1 MEIRSAQSG
10 DEVKIMELI
19 HAMADYEKA
28 PNEVINT
35 AANLHNDLFEKKICH
50 AIVAELK
57 GEIVGFALY
66 YFAYSTWKGQCLYLE
81 DLFVQPTLRQ
91 HGIGKQLFDHI
102 VSIAKK
108 SKVKRMD
115 WQVLAWNEPALE
127 FYKKQ
132 GALLDDEW
140 VNGRLFF

>member
-19 HAMADYEKA
+19 HALADYEKA

-35 AANLHNDLFEKKICH
+35 AANLHIDLFEKKICH

-81 DLFVQPTLRQ
+81 DLFVQPRLRQ
-91 HGIGKQLFDHI
+91 HGIGKQLFAHI
-102 VSIAKK
+102 VSIAKI

>member
-19 HAMADYEKA
+19 HALADYEKA

-35 AANLHNDLFEKKICH
+35 ATNLHNDLFEKKICH

-102 VSIAKK
+102 VSIAKM

>member
-19 HAMADYEKA
+19 HALADYEKA

-81 DLFVQPTLRQ
+81 DLFVQPRLRQ
-91 HGIGKQLFDHI
+91 HGIGKQLFAHI
-102 VSIAKK
+102 VSIAKI

>member
-19 HAMADYEKA
+19 HALADYEKA

-102 VSIAKK
+102 VSIAKM

-127 FYKKQ
+127 FYKKK

>member
-1 MEIRSAQSG
+1 
-10 DEVKIMELI
+10 
-19 HAMADYEKA
+19 
-28 PNEVINT
+28 
-35 AANLHNDLFEKKICH
+35 
-50 AIVAELK
+50 
-57 GEIVGFALY
+57 
-66 YFAYSTWKGQCLYLE
+66 LYLE
-81 DLFVQPTLRQ
+81 DLFVQPRLRQ
-91 HGIGKQLFDHI
+91 HGIGKQLFAHI
-102 VSIAKK
+102 VSIAKI

>member
-19 HAMADYEKA
+19 HALADYEKA

-35 AANLHNDLFEKKICH
+35 AVNLHNDLFEKKICH

-81 DLFVQPTLRQ
+81 DLFVQPRLRQ

-102 VSIAKK
+102 VSIAKM

>member
-1 MEIRSAQSG
+1 MRLREAQQG

-19 HAMADYEKA
+19 HALAVYEKS

-35 AANLHNDLFEKKICH
+35 AANLQRDLFEKKICH
-50 AIVAELK
+50 AIVAEIQ

-81 DLFVQPTLRQ
+81 DLFVQPTFRQ
-91 HGIGKQLFDHI
+91 HGIGKQLFDAV
-102 VSIAKK
+102 VSAAK
-108 SKVKRMD
+108 SNNVKRMD
-115 WQVLAWNEPALE
+115 WQVLAWNEPALA

-132 GALLDDEW
+132 AALLDDEW
-140 VNGRLFF
+140 INGRLFF

>member
-1 MEIRSAQSG
+1 MEIRLAQSG

-19 HAMADYEKA
+19 HALADYEKA

-81 DLFVQPTLRQ
+81 DLFVQPRLRQ
-91 HGIGKQLFDHI
+91 HGIGKQLFAHI
-102 VSIAKK
+102 VSIAKI

>member
-19 HAMADYEKA
+19 HALADYEKA

-102 VSIAKK
+102 VSIAKM

>member
-1 MEIRSAQSG
+1 MRLREAQQG

-19 HAMADYEKA
+19 HALAVYEKA

-35 AANLHNDLFEKKICH
+35 AANLQRDLFEKKICH
-50 AIVAELK
+50 AIVAEIQ

-81 DLFVQPTLRQ
+81 DLFVQPTFRQ
-91 HGIGKQLFDHI
+91 HGIGKQLFDAV
-102 VSIAKK
+102 VSAAK
-108 SKVKRMD
+108 SNNVKRMD
-115 WQVLAWNEPALE
+115 WQVLAWNEPALA

-132 GALLDDEW
+132 AALLDDEW
-140 VNGRLFF
+140 INGRLFF

>member
-19 HAMADYEKA
+19 HALADYEKA

-91 HGIGKQLFDHI
+91 HGIGNQLFDHI

>member
-1 MEIRSAQSG
+1 MEIRSAQCG

-19 HAMADYEKA
+19 HALADYEKA

-81 DLFVQPTLRQ
+81 DLFVQPRLRQ
-91 HGIGKQLFDHI
+91 HGIGKQLFAHI
-102 VSIAKK
+102 VSIAKI

>member
-19 HAMADYEKA
+19 HALADYEKA

-81 DLFVQPTLRQ
+81 DLFVQPRLRQ
-91 HGIGKQLFDHI
+91 HGIGNQLFDHI

>member
-19 HAMADYEKA
+19 HALADFEKA

-81 DLFVQPTLRQ
+81 DLFVQPRLRQ
-91 HGIGKQLFDHI
+91 HGIGKQLFAHI
-102 VSIAKK
+102 VSIAKI

>member
-19 HAMADYEKA
+19 HALADYEKA

>member
-19 HAMADYEKA
+19 HALADYEKA
-28 PNEVINT
+28 SNEVINT
-35 AANLHNDLFEKKICH
+35 ADNLHSDLFEKKTCH

-81 DLFVQPTLRQ
+81 DLFVEPTLRQ
-91 HGIGKQLFDHI
+91 QGIGKQLFEHI
-102 VSIAKK
+102 VLIAKTN
-108 SKVKRMD
+108 KVKRMD
-115 WQVLAWNEPALE
+115 WQVLAWNEPALD

>member
-19 HAMADYEKA
+19 HALADYEKA

-91 HGIGKQLFDHI
+91 HGIGNQLFDHI

-115 WQVLAWNEPALE
+115 WQVLAWNEPALA
-127 FYKKQ
+127 FYRKQ
-132 GALLDDEW
+132 AALLDDEW
-140 VNGRLFF
+140 INGRLFF